1 MPWESLACALLRIVG
16 PSGSVSIQIRFLSTW
31 VSSKRARD
39 PQTSTQT
46 RSHPAKRKKEGWGD
60 GGGKSVASEWPA
72 SPSHVPLIGI
82 LVEFSHIAS
91 MIWAKRALFYYW
103 GFTRPKKKKK
113 IRHAYSTSPTPR
125 KNMFFMKIFFFFC
138 PPLPAPPQDTSVLPT
153 FHNYLSIN

>member
-1 MPWESLACALLRIVG
+1 MAPF
-16 PSGSVSIQIRFLSTW
+16 PFKSVFSTFIPT
-31 VSSKRARD
+31 SKRARD
-39 PQTSTQT
+39 PQTSTKT
-46 RSHPAKRKKEGWGD
+46 RSHPAKRKKGGWGD

-125 KNMFFMKIFFFFC
+125 KNMFFIKFFFFFF
-138 PPLPAPPQDTSVLPT
+138 LSAPIEVSARALRNQAGGEGVGADRKKTCFSWALGM
-153 FHNYLSIN
+153 